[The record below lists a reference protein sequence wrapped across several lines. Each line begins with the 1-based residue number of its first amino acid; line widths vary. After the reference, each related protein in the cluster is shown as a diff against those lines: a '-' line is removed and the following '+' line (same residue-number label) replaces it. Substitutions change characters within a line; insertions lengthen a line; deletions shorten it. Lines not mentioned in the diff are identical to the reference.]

1 MKIYHD
7 LPGKAFFSIDLELSV
22 LNMFQSWWH
31 WYAGI
36 ALHWWALSAPVSSK
50 KQNPEQTASQRE
62 TEWNSSCSLELKDL
76 VESQTQTYSFNC
88 ASLFM
93 LQLSQAMKCL
103 LKTCSALNPSSPWQ
117 SWRVQTSSAQMH
129 FSCADFGSLCN
140 SLPILEY
147 LAYQWHFSML
157 LASAFCI
164 RPFWKSSPGASSAAD
179 DDEEGVKVKT
189 AEALVTQHT
198 IKASFFLCIV
208 SLLSFSILF
217 LFFCSFRFLCPVVIL
232 ISIVSIVFAFV
243 VVGLV
248 DGVHSF
254 FLVSFVKPGNQ
265 DSDERSVF
273 VFQTIQNKHALDSNV
288 GFACLVQ
295 QI

>member
-1 MKIYHD
+1 
-7 LPGKAFFSIDLELSV
+7 
-22 LNMFQSWWH
+22 
-31 WYAGI
+31 
-36 ALHWWALSAPVSSK
+36 
-50 KQNPEQTASQRE
+50 
-62 TEWNSSCSLELKDL
+62 
-76 VESQTQTYSFNC
+76 
-88 ASLFM
+88 
-93 LQLSQAMKCL
+93 
-103 LKTCSALNPSSPWQ
+103 
-117 SWRVQTSSAQMH
+117 
-129 FSCADFGSLCN
+129 
-140 SLPILEY
+140 
-147 LAYQWHFSML
+147 ML

-189 AEALVTQHT
+189 AEALVTQHSV
-198 IKASFFLCIV
+198 KASFFLCIV
-208 SLLSFSILF
+208 SLLSFSCFSAPFTSYAWLLSLF
-217 LFFCSFRFLCPVVIL
+217 
-232 ISIVSIVFAFV
+232 ISIVSIVFAF
-243 VVGLV
+243 VGLV